1 MAGDEGGCKRGFA
14 KGGCIG
20 AICAEHRGMTK
31 AVSPSLRLRLVFD
44 TGHEGK
50 LSFGPGKA
58 DLLDLIGQHGSIS
71 AAARV
76 MGMSYRRAWLLVDE
90 MNQTFR
96 HPLVES
102 LRGGVQGGGARLTD
116 EGKAALRCFR
126 EIEAATLAA
135 GGREIAAL
143 AAMLGDISD
152 GK

>member
-1 MAGDEGGCKRGFA
+1 
-14 KGGCIG
+14 
-20 AICAEHRGMTK
+20 MTQ
-31 AVSPSLRLRLVFD
+31 PLPPRLRLRLLFES
-44 TGHEGK
+44 GPAGK

-96 HPLVES
+96 NPLVES
-102 LRGGVQGGGARLTD
+102 VRGGPQGGGARLTD
-116 EGKAALRCFR
+116 GGKAALAHFR
-126 EIEAATLAA
+126 QIEAATLNAGAA
-135 GGREIAAL
+135 EIAAL
-143 AAMLGDISD
+143 TAMLSDISD

>member
-1 MAGDEGGCKRGFA
+1 
-14 KGGCIG
+14 
-20 AICAEHRGMTK
+20 MTSTLPPK
-31 AVSPSLRLRLVFD
+31 LRLRLVF
-44 TGHEGK
+44 GSGPVGM

-96 HPLVES
+96 NPLVES
-102 LRGGVQGGGARLTD
+102 LRGGPKGGGAHLTED
-116 EGKAALRCFR
+116 GKAALHYFR
-126 EIEAATLAA
+126 DIEAATLNAGAA
-135 GGREIAAL
+135 DIAAL
-143 AAMLGDISD
+143 SAMLRDISG